1 MLRAVE
7 VLVDIENQR
16 KVQQLHLILLLPWV
30 TVELKMLTEL
40 LVLLVE
46 VD

>member
-1 MLRAVE
+1 MVRAVE

-30 TVELKMLTEL
+30 TVGLKMPTEL